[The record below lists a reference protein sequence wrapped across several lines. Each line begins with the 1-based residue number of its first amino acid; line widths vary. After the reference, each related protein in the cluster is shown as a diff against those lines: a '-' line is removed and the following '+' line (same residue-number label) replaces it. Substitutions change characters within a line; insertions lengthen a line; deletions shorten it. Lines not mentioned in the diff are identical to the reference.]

1 MSAGLSSAFPTFLET
16 TPSANESKTELQPFL
31 KTTPIEPFLFTLSA
45 TTLLK
50 SKTPDAVDTNVFI
63 SLFLSWVG
71 VDNKFELKRIGTW
84 NLI

>member
-1 MSAGLSSAFPTFLET
+1 MQMNKS
-16 TPSANESKTELQPFL
+16 PSESKEKSTNSEYL
-31 KTTPIEPFLFTLSA
+31 KAPHLWQIS
-45 TTLLK
+45 
-50 SKTPDAVDTNVFI
+50 VFI